1 MAKTRSRYTCQS
13 CGTSSHRW
21 FGRCPGCGE
30 WNTCVEEKAERTDA
44 RRQGIA
50 APSSE
55 PVPIT
60 QVEGAEADR
69 LRSDV
74 SEFDL
79 VLGGGIVP
87 GSIVLL
93 GGDPGIGKSTL
104 LLQISGQLGVK
115 GHNVLYV
122 SAEESLAQT
131 RMRAQRVGAL
141 SENLFVVSETN
152 LDAIAGQIEK
162 IRPVAVVVDSIQ
174 TMYRDDLDSAPGSV
188 AQVRECAARLMYIAK
203 ATGVSVFLIGHMT
216 KAGTVAGP
224 RVVEHLVDSVLYL
237 EGERHHHFR
246 ILRAAKNRFG
256 STNEIGLFEMRDVGM
271 VEVKNPSE
279 ILLSNRSSG
288 GSGSTVVCSV
298 EGTRPLLVEIQALV
312 TTSSFGYPQR
322 VATGIDAKRL
332 SILIAVLDKRAG
344 IQLGSHDVFLNV
356 AGGIRLDEPAVDLG
370 SALAVASS
378 FIDRGIDPKTVAI
391 GEVGLGGE
399 IRPVG
404 QVARRL
410 AEVEKLGFERCLISK
425 GNLKGLKPVEGVEVI
440 GVDGIEAARD
450 AALAWP

>member
-1 MAKTRSRYTCQS
+1 M
-13 CGTSSHRW
+13 H
-21 FGRCPGCGE
+21 
-30 WNTCVEEKAERTDA
+30 
-44 RRQGIA
+44 
-50 APSSE
+50 
-55 PVPIT
+55 
-60 QVEGAEADR
+60 
-69 LRSDV
+69 
-74 SEFDL
+74 
-79 VLGGGIVP
+79 

-104 LLQISGQLGVK
+104 LLQVSGQIGA
-115 GHNVLYV
+115 GGQRVLYV

-141 SENLFVVSETN
+141 TDNLFVVSETN
-152 LDAIAGQIEK
+152 LDAIAGHIEK
-162 IRPVAVVVDSIQ
+162 IQPAVVVVDSIQ
-174 TMYRDDLDSAPGSV
+174 TMYRADLDSAPGSV
-188 AQVRECAARLMYIAK
+188 TQVRECAARLMYLAK
-203 ATGVSVFLIGHMT
+203 GTGASIFLIGHMT
-216 KAGTVAGP
+216 KTGTVAGP

-279 ILLSNRSSG
+279 ILLSERAED
-288 GSGSTVVCSV
+288 GSGSVVVCSV

-332 SILIAVLDKRAG
+332 SILIAVLEKRAG
-344 IQLGSHDVFLNV
+344 TQLGSHDVFLNL
-356 AGGIRLDEPAVDLG
+356 AGGIRIDEPAVDLG
-370 SALAVASS
+370 AALAVASS
-378 FIDRGIDPKTVAI
+378 FMDRSVDPKTVAI

-404 QVARRL
+404 QIDRRI
-410 AEVEKLGFERCLISK
+410 AEAHKLGFERCLVSK
-425 GNLKGLKPVEGVEVI
+425 GNLKGLKRPKGIEVI
-440 GVDGIEAARD
+440 GVAGIEAARD
-450 AALAWP
+450 AVLG

>member
-1 MAKTRSRYTCQS
+1 MAKTRSTYTCQA
-13 CGTSSHRW
+13 CGTSSARW

-30 WNTCVEEKAERTDA
+30 WNTCVEEKVERVDS
-44 RRQGIA
+44 RRQGLA
-50 APSSE
+50 ATLSE
-55 PVPIT
+55 PTPIT
-60 QVEGAEADR
+60 QVEGAELDR
-69 LRSDV
+69 LRSDM

-79 VLGGGIVP
+79 VLGGGIVQ

-104 LLQISGQLGVK
+104 LLQVSGQLGLQ

-131 RMRAQRVGAL
+131 RMRAQRVSAL

-152 LDAIAGQIEK
+152 LDAIARQIEK
-162 IRPVAVVVDSIQ
+162 IRPAAVVVDSIQ
-174 TMYRDDLDSAPGSV
+174 TMYRNDLESAPGSV
-188 AQVRECAARLMYIAK
+188 TQVRECAARLMYIAK
-203 ATGVSVFLIGHMT
+203 GTGVSVFLIGHMT

-271 VEVKNPSE
+271 NEVKNPSE
-279 ILLSNRSSG
+279 ILLSERSSG
-288 GSGSTVVCSV
+288 GSGSAVVCSV

-312 TTSSFGYPQR
+312 ASSSFGYPQR

-332 SILIAVLDKRAG
+332 SILIAVLEKRAG

-356 AGGIRLDEPAVDLG
+356 AGGIRLDEPAADLG
-370 SALAVASS
+370 AALAIASS
-378 FIDRGIDPKTVAI
+378 FVDRGIDPKTVAI

-399 IRPVG
+399 IRTVG
-404 QVARRL
+404 QIDRRL
-410 AEVEKLGFERCLISK
+410 AEAQKLGFERCLISK
-425 GNLKGLKPVEGVEVI
+425 GNLKGLKRLAGVEVI

-450 AALAWP
+450 AALA

>member
-1 MAKTRSRYTCQS
+1 MAKSRSRYVCQT
-13 CGTSSHRW
+13 CGTSAARW

-30 WNTCVEEKAERTDA
+30 WNTCVEEKVESPDA
-44 RRQGIA
+44 RREVFA
-50 APSSE
+50 AARSE
-55 PVPIT
+55 PAPIT
-60 QVEGAEADR
+60 AIEGADADR
-69 LRSDV
+69 LRTGM

-79 VLGGGIVP
+79 VLGGGIVH

-104 LLQISGQLGVK
+104 LLQVSGQIGA
-115 GHNVLYV
+115 GGQRVLYV

-141 SENLFVVSETN
+141 TDNLFVVSETN
-152 LDAIAGQIEK
+152 LDAIAGHIEK
-162 IRPVAVVVDSIQ
+162 IQPAVVVVDSIQ
-174 TMYRDDLDSAPGSV
+174 TMYRADLDSAPGSV
-188 AQVRECAARLMYIAK
+188 TQVRECAARLMYLAK
-203 ATGVSVFLIGHMT
+203 GTGASIFLIGHMT
-216 KAGTVAGP
+216 KTGTVAGP

-279 ILLSNRSSG
+279 ILLSERAAD
-288 GSGSTVVCSV
+288 GSGSVVVCSM

-332 SILIAVLDKRAG
+332 SILIAVLEKRAG
-344 IQLGSHDVFLNV
+344 MQLGSHDVFLNL
-356 AGGIRLDEPAVDLG
+356 AGGIRIDEPAVDLG
-370 SALAVASS
+370 AALAVASS
-378 FIDRGIDPKTVAI
+378 FMDRSIDPKTVAI
-391 GEVGLGGE
+391 GEVGLGAE

-404 QVARRL
+404 QIDRRI
-410 AEVEKLGFERCLISK
+410 AEAHKLGFERCLVSK
-425 GNLKGLKPVEGVEVI
+425 GNLKGLKRPKGIEVI
-440 GVDGIEAARD
+440 GVAGIEAARD
-450 AALAWP
+450 AALG

>member
-1 MAKTRSRYTCQS
+1 MA
-13 CGTSSHRW
+13 
-21 FGRCPGCGE
+21 P
-30 WNTCVEEKAERTDA
+30 
-44 RRQGIA
+44 
-50 APSSE
+50 PSE

-69 LRSDV
+69 LRSDM

-104 LLQISGQLGVK
+104 LLQISGQLGVR

-152 LDAIAGQIEK
+152 LDAIAEQIEK
-162 IRPVAVVVDSIQ
+162 IRPATVVVDSIQ

-256 STNEIGLFEMRDVGM
+256 STNEIGLFEMRDIGM

-279 ILLSNRSSG
+279 ILLSDRSSG

-378 FIDRGIDPKTVAI
+378 FVDRGIDPKTVAI

-404 QVARRL
+404 QIARRL

-425 GNLKGLKPVEGVEVI
+425 GNLKGLKPVDAVEVI